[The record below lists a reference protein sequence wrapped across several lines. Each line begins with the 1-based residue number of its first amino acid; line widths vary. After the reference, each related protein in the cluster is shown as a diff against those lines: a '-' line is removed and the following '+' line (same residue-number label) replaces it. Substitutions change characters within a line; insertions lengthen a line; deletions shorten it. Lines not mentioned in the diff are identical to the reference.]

1 MFARATAH
9 LADSLADWA
18 YTIAVMLA
26 TQLLADRAHTIVVM
40 LAAQLLAD
48 RANTIAVVVAA
59 QPLADRTNA
68 MTIVVAPKLKIAHRQ
83 KLTME
88 IQFHPNTKKREVAN
102 RWICDRSVGNGWL
115 NAACRWMI
123 VCVIAILHQSSPPHV
138 EQASKA
144 AAGAGA
150 SA

>member
-1 MFARATAH
+1 MRPLLPTAH

-18 YTIAVMLA
+18 YTRLVMLA
-26 TQLLADRAHTIVVM
+26 TQLFADRAHTIVVM

-59 QPLADRTNA
+59 PPLADRTNA

-88 IQFHPNTKKREVAN
+88 IQFHPKLRK
-102 RWICDRSVGNGWL
+102 G
-115 NAACRWMI
+115 
-123 VCVIAILHQSSPPHV
+123 
-138 EQASKA
+138 K
-144 AAGAGA
+144 
-150 SA
+150 

>member
-18 YTIAVMLA
+18 YTIVVMLA

-48 RANTIAVVVAA
+48 RANTIAVVVA
-59 QPLADRTNA
+59 
-68 MTIVVAPKLKIAHRQ
+68 PKLKIAHRQ

-88 IQFHPNTKKREVAN
+88 IQFHPKLRK
-102 RWICDRSVGNGWL
+102 G
-115 NAACRWMI
+115 
-123 VCVIAILHQSSPPHV
+123 
-138 EQASKA
+138 K
-144 AAGAGA
+144 
-150 SA
+150 